1 MRLRSPPLSAA
12 QASDAKARPGG
23 PFSLRVAQE
32 LKRLAC
38 RTRPRQS
45 PAPSLTVRLPDGRVI
60 AVEEY
65 GDPAG
70 TPVLYFHGWP
80 ASRLEA
86 GLIPDLP
93 VRLLALDRPG
103 YGRSTPKRG
112 RTLLD
117 WPADVA
123 AVADRLG
130 LQRFHVIGLS
140 GGGPYAAACALAL
153 PDRVLGAAMVCPV
166 PPPHGVHPRAPGI
179 GQLFLLG
186 RHPVLAHRLFS
197 VLRPLLRRRIITPRT
212 LVGDGLPPS
221 DRACLTPALLEG
233 LARAWRE
240 GIGRS
245 VQGALSDAQIYARDW
260 GVPFGG
266 IRVPVTVWHGAED
279 SMIPLHAL
287 APLEAIPGMAL
298 RVVPEEGHYSL
309 AIRHAPTIL
318 RELTGNG
325 HGASLPPPV
334 DLSRETA

>member
-1 MRLRSPPLSAA
+1 MPRRSQPPNAA
-12 QASDAKARPGG
+12 QPHAKARFGG
-23 PFSLRVAQE
+23 PFSLRVSQG
-32 LKRLAC
+32 LKRLAR
-38 RTRPRQS
+38 RTRLPAS
-45 PAPSLTVRLPDGRVI
+45 AAPSLTVRLRDGRVI

-70 TPVLYFHGWP
+70 VPVLYFHGWP

-103 YGRSTPKRG
+103 YGRSSPHPG

-130 LQRFHVIGLS
+130 LAKFHIVGLS
-140 GGGPYAAACALAL
+140 GGGPYAAACAYAL
-153 PDRVLGAAMVCPV
+153 PDRVLGVAMVCPV

-179 GQLFLLG
+179 GHLFLLG
-186 RHPVLAHRLFS
+186 RHPVLARRLFG

-212 LVGDGLPPS
+212 LVGDNLPPA
-221 DRACLTPALLEG
+221 DRACMTPALLSG
-233 LARAWRE
+233 LSRAWRE

-245 VQGALSDAQIYARDW
+245 MLGALSDAQIYARDW

-266 IRVPVTVWHGAED
+266 IRVPVTVWYGAED

-287 APLEAIPGMAL
+287 APLEAIPGMTL
-298 RVVPEEGHYSL
+298 RVIPEEGHYSP
-309 AIRHAPTIL
+309 AIRHAGAIL
-318 RELTGNG
+318 RDLTG
-325 HGASLPPPV
+325 A
-334 DLSRETA
+334 